1 MRENA
6 LRMLLE
12 LDITNIAIIDR
23 LHISLAEGLIVLT
36 GETGAGKSIIIDA
49 LGMLSGHRTS
59 SDVIRSGASTGRVE
73 GLFTLTGQLQVQ
85 EYLQELGLLDDREVV
100 IFNREI
106 NRNNRNT
113 VRING
118 HVSSL
123 SILQKVG
130 NLLVDI
136 YGQTDHLTL
145 LHSDN
150 QLRFLD
156 RYAHTVEEQ
165 KNLGHI
171 VRELRKVRTKLA
183 QVKSREHE
191 TIRRIELLKYQIE
204 EIERAS
210 LNIDEEQ
217 TLEDQIKILGNA
229 ERIKEYC
236 AQILNL
242 LTENN
247 HSLTLEGL
255 AAEAV
260 RTAKDLM
267 RVDKN
272 QDDLANRLNSIVTEV
287 RDIAGEIRHHI
298 EQVSSDPQLLQ
309 QAIERQQLIQDLKR
323 KYGNTIKDI
332 IEFYHHALEELETLE
347 NYESEINHTVTQ
359 ELSLLDQTVSL
370 ATTLSTKRVE
380 ASHRLSIR
388 VEQEL
393 SQLMPKSQFKV
404 SLGHRIDQE
413 GIPIHQIH
421 RDHQTNPSD
430 KIAFDTT
437 GIDTVEFLVAP
448 NPGEELKPV
457 SKTASG
463 GETSRIMLAIKSALA
478 EADDTATLVF
488 DEIDTGIGGRS
499 GTLVGQM
506 LWSLARYHQ
515 VICITHLPQ
524 VAAYGDQHL
533 QISKVADNNR
543 TTTTVNILEGEQR
556 VQEIAQM
563 LGGSHLSSTHQ
574 AARELLSHAHQWK
587 EQRQ

>member
-1 MRENA
+1 
-6 LRMLLE
+6 MLLE

-100 IFNREI
+100 ILNREI

-165 KNLGHI
+165 KNLGHV

-217 TLEDQIKILGNA
+217 TLEDQIKILENA

-236 AQILNL
+236 AKILNL
-242 LTENN
+242 LIGNN

-255 AAEAV
+255 AEEAV

-272 QDDLANRLNSIVTEV
+272 QDDLANRLNGIITEV
-287 RDIAGEIRHHI
+287 RDIAGEIRHYI
-298 EQVSSDPQLLQ
+298 EQVSSDPQSLQ

-404 SLGHRIDQE
+404 SLSRRIDQE
-413 GIPIHQIH
+413 GIPIHQIN
-421 RDHQTNPSD
+421 RNPQTNPSD

-533 QISKVADNNR
+533 QISKVTDNNR
-543 TTTTVNILEGEQR
+543 TTTVVNILEGEQR